1 MKRLFIRFFENKED
15 QIPKDSMFLCNQNA
29 GETNRLAAIADV
41 ASNVADWVERKPN
54 GKVDYVW
61 L

>member
-15 QIPKDSMFLCNQNA
+15 QIPKDSYPLCNQDKDA
-29 GETNRLAAIADV
+29 GEIDIALLDIHWNSAV
-41 ASNVADWVERKPN
+41 WMKAHQN
-54 GKVDYVW
+54 GKVDLVW